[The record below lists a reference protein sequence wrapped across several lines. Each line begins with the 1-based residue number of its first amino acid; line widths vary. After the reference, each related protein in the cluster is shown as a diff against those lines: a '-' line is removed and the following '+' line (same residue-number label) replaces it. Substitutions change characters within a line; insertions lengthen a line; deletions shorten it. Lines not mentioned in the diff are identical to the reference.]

1 MMETPGMPKMS
12 NGKKCSRRWLARIA
26 AAFIFAFMSCRIF
39 ASVGE
44 APPQGTGNCWIDSG
58 REFTVDPFL
67 LFSIAYVESGFD
79 QSAVSN
85 ACAVGIMQIRCTHG
99 PLMIRN
105 GVNPRYLE
113 TDACYNI
120 RFAAWLLS
128 DFIRKNHG
136 VNWLSVGSYN
146 VGVVRNEKNDRQRI
160 KYSNKVFAAYAE
172 LSRLKLSGIDPY
184 QVIIQRREA
193 RKQRRKKEG

>member
-1 MMETPGMPKMS
+1 MTQGQLRMI
-12 NGKKCSRRWLARIA
+12 NGRKCSRAMRIA
-26 AAFIFAFMSCRIF
+26 KFIILLLLVLVPFRTF
-39 ASVGE
+39 AS
-44 APPQGTGNCWIDSG
+44 ATQSDQATGNCWVDSG
-58 REFTVDPFL
+58 REFNVDPFL
-67 LFSIAYVESGFD
+67 LFAIAYVESGFD
-79 QSAVSN
+79 QSAISS
-85 ACAVGIMQIRCTHG
+85 ACAVGIMQIRCTHS
-99 PLMIRN
+99 PLLMRN
-105 GVNPRYLE
+105 GVDPRYLE

-136 VNWLSVGSYN
+136 VNWLSIGSYN
-146 VGVVRNEKNDRQRI
+146 VGVIRNEKNDRQRI

-184 QVIIQRREA
+184 QLIIQRREA